1 MTAVCDATD
10 NVVRDAFNTWF
21 SSCCSSLDEVREAQ
35 CLDNALEEDDH
46 VYHVQWWHARGSDG
60 AGSSTS

>member
-35 CLDNALEEDDH
+35 RLDNALEEDDH
-46 VYHVQWWHARGSDG
+46 VYHARRWHARGSDG

>member
-10 NVVRDAFNTWF
+10 NVVRDAFNNWF

-46 VYHVQWWHARGSDG
+46 VYHVQ
-60 AGSSTS
+60 

>member
-1 MTAVCDATD
+1 MTAICDATG

-35 CLDNALEEDDH
+35 RLDNALKEDDH

>member
-1 MTAVCDATD
+1 MTAICDATG

-35 CLDNALEEDDH
+35 RLDNALKEDDH
-46 VYHVQWWHARGSDG
+46 VYHVQ
-60 AGSSTS
+60 